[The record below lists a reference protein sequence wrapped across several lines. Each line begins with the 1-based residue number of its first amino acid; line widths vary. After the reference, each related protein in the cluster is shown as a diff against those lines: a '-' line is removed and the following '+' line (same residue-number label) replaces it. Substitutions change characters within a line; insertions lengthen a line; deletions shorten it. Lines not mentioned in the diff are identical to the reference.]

1 MNYLDEN
8 ELTDLVALRHRLHAA
23 AELSLAENET
33 MQILKSYLADHAPSF
48 RIVEREGWFYAVKEC
63 AEGELPPIA
72 FRADM
77 DALPIE
83 ETIPLPYASRR
94 AGVSHKCGHDGH
106 CAALCGTAAAFEH
119 LPLKRTVYLIFQ
131 MAEEIGMGGEVCA
144 SLIPESGICEVFAF
158 HNLSGYPEGSLVYRR
173 GLTQPASQGFT
184 VRFAGK
190 TSHASAPEEG
200 RNPAEAV
207 ARLILEAG
215 EAARE
220 KHEGMVLCTVT
231 GVSVGTGDFG
241 ISPGDG
247 ALYLTLRA
255 EIESEMYALERRIR
269 EAAVREAETAGLTV
283 SFTASDVFPETRNSD
298 EGLSRVLAAAARCQ
312 MPVME
317 MQTLW
322 RASEDFGHYL
332 KQCPGAMVYLGNGE
346 TWPALHTTSYD
357 FNDKILPAAV
367 KLFSTLAE

>member
-1 MNYLDEN
+1 M
-8 ELTDLVALRHRLHAA
+8 
-23 AELSLAENET
+23 
-33 MQILKSYLADHAPSF
+33 
-48 RIVEREGWFYAVKEC
+48 
-63 AEGELPPIA
+63 
-72 FRADM
+72 
-77 DALPIE
+77 
-83 ETIPLPYASRR
+83 
-94 AGVSHKCGHDGH
+94 
-106 CAALCGTAAAFEH
+106 
-119 LPLKRTVYLIFQ
+119 
-131 MAEEIGMGGEVCA
+131 
-144 SLIPESGICEVFAF
+144 FAF